1 MGAIQLKKTKKT
13 GNQKRHYLWIIM
25 FILSISVICALWL
38 NLRVISTEIQLASN
52 KRKLPKKRRLIS
64 FKEPRYASSNDIQLI
79 LDGKV
84 TLVDIHIGP
93 NSIQGAGEDTYG
105 LIEASFCKVQFEH
118 HKSDPSSYPMFR
130 DLVAASDDCLDK
142 SKITIP
148 DLKFVVQ
155 EARKRDLDTTQPFV
169 KAIPPRGFVFHESR
183 CGSTLV
189 ANSLI
194 AANPTAHRVY
204 SESPPPVA
212 VMRLCEKQPL
222 NKSCIGQA
230 AALLRDVIY
239 MMGRTQDSKETAL
252 FFKIQSAGAA
262 GIPVFQKAFPDVPWI
277 FVYRDS
283 VEVMMSYL
291 NTHGVLSNC
300 MKSSRAPSKLYHK
313 LAHER
318 FGINDWEQLSVEQR
332 CALHLAA
339 LCEAAAASMKH
350 SHNGRLVNYA
360 DLPNILLEDI
370 FPHHFQIPT
379 GPDVVDRVEQVC
391 TQYSKQ
397 SVRVANKG
405 RLWDSSMGDAEEK
418 QELATPVVKRAAEL
432 GLKPTFD
439 VLEHLSG
446 RVFIPLTEMQV

>member
-1 MGAIQLKKTKKT
+1 
-13 GNQKRHYLWIIM
+13 M

-230 AALLRDVIY
+230 AALLTDVIY

-283 VEVMMSYL
+283 VEVMMSHL
-291 NTHGVLSNC
+291 KKNPAHSNC
-300 MKSSRAPSKLYHK
+300 MRSSRAPSKLYHN
-313 LAHER
+313 LAKER
-318 FGINDWEQLSVEQR
+318 FNIDNSKQLSVEQH
-332 CALHLAA
+332 CSLHLAA
-339 LCEAAAASMKH
+339 LCEAAVASMKD
-350 SHNGRLVNYA
+350 SITGRMVNYA
-360 DLPNILLEDI
+360 DLPNILLQDI
-370 FPHHFQIPT
+370 FPRHFQIPT
-379 GPDVVDRVEQVC
+379 DSDVIDRVEHVC
-391 TQYSKQ
+391 THYSKQ
-397 SVRVANKG
+397 RIVGSSRG
-405 RLWDSSMGDAEEK
+405 GTWDSSVGDAEQK
-418 QELATPVVKRAAEL
+418 QELASPAVKLAAEL
-432 GLKPTFD
+432 GLKPTYD
-439 VLEHLSG
+439 ILERIAG
-446 RVFIPLTEMQV
+446 RVESKK